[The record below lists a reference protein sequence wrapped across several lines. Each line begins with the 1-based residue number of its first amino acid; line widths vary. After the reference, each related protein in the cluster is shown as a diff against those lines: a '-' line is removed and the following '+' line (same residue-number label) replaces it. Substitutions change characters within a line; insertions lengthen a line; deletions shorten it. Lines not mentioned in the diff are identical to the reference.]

1 MSQPRGWW
9 CRSLEVQRNL
19 NHAAPSGNSMAEL
32 EAGTQ
37 ELWGLEIN
45 FR

>member
-1 MSQPRGWW
+1 MSQPRDWW
-9 CRSLEVQRNL
+9 GGSLEVQRNL
-19 NHAAPSGNSMAEL
+19 NHAAPSGNSTAEL

-37 ELWGLEIN
+37 ELWGWEIN